1 MLFLVFERFLPLVT
15 LMWILL
21 TFFFYWVDDLLGV
34 KESKWHELLAS
45 LFDIA
50 FCASVVFSVVYV
62 GWQLSW
68 WAVLHT
74 F

>member
-15 LMWILL
+15 LMWIIL
-21 TFFFYWVDDLLGV
+21 TIFIYLVDALLGA
-34 KESKWHELLAS
+34 KASKWHELLAS

-50 FCASVVFSVVYV
+50 FCASIVFSVVYV

-68 WAVLHT
+68 WAVTHP